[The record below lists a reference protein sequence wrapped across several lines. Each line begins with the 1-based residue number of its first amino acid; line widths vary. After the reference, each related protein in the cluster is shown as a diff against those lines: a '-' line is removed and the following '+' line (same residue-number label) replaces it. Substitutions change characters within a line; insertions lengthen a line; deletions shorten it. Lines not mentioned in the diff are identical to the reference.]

1 MTRSG
6 QASFAAPSIDPIVL
20 KGGLDQVTPSLT
32 LGSGAARQALNF
44 ECGVSGGYTRIKGY
58 ERFDGHTSPTDVSES
73 GAHRYISVAAYQAV
87 PAVGDVLVASGGAT
101 GVLAYMADGTMVLT
115 KVTGTLAVAETLTV
129 LGVPVGTIDNVYVSP
144 TGPEQDAMVR
154 HAVANIYRADI
165 AVVPGSGPIR
175 GVVEFG
181 DTVYAFRNNLAGTA
195 IEIYKSSAA
204 GWVLV
209 PFYKTVSFTAGGAST
224 PADGA
229 TLTQGGVTAVIK
241 RVVRTSGS
249 WQAGTAA
256 GQLVIADPAGGNF
269 AAAAATIGAIGVT
282 LSGVQTAITLAPGG
296 RFEFREHN
304 FAGQAV
310 TKRLY
315 GCDGV
320 NKAFEFDG
328 DVLAP
333 ITTGATVD
341 KPSHLAAHK
350 GYLFLTIGSSVL
362 HSAPGLPYDFTGIGG
377 AGEIALGD
385 TLTGVISMPGG
396 TTGGTLGLSSR
407 DNAYI
412 LYGSGPS
419 DWNPVSFDTGAG
431 AVPHSMQNM
440 AQTFMFDDRGVTSF
454 QTSQQYGNFSQST
467 LTNTILPFINEHINK
482 LAASTLCRR
491 KSQYR
496 LLFNDKSGLYI
507 TVVNGKLLGCMPVLL
522 AHVPTCSYEGKS
534 SNGTDVMYFGG
545 DDGMVYQMEK
555 GTCFDGAA
563 IEFYLAT
570 NYSNAKSP
578 RTLKRYRKA
587 ALELTADSGSYAA
600 FDFATV
606 LGYDSAEYSQPKSTF
621 YGQYTGQTR
630 WDSFVWDN
638 FFWDANRVE
647 PLECGLEGTA
657 ENIAVLIS
665 GSSAF
670 VPSFTINSV
679 LVHYSPRRMMR

>member
-1 MTRSG
+1 MSA
-6 QASFAAPSIDPIVL
+6 QVSFAAPSIDPIVL
-20 KGGLDQVTPSLT
+20 KGGLDQSTPSLT
-32 LGSGAARQALNF
+32 LSSGAARQALNF
-44 ECGVSGGYTRIKGY
+44 EAGVSGGYTRIKGY
-58 ERFDGHTSPTDVSES
+58 ERFDGHTSPADAAES
-73 GAHRYISVAAYQAV
+73 GAHRYISVAAYESV
-87 PAVGDVLVASGGAT
+87 PVVGDVLVASGGAT
-101 GVLAYMADGTMVLT
+101 GVLAYIDGGTMVLT

-129 LGVPVGTIDNVYVSP
+129 LGVPVGTINNVYVSP
-144 TGPEQDAMVR
+144 TGAEQDAMVR
-154 HAVANIYRADI
+154 HAVANIYRVDI
-165 AVVPGSGPIR
+165 AAVPGSGPIR
-175 GVVEFG
+175 GVVEFS
-181 DTVYAFRNNLAGTA
+181 DVVYAFRNNAGATA
-195 IEIYKSSAA
+195 IGIYKSSAA

-209 PFYKTVSFTAGGAST
+209 PFYKTVSFTSGGAAA
-224 PADGA
+224 PAEGA

-282 LSGVQTAITLAPGG
+282 LNGIQTAITLAPGG

-304 FAGQAV
+304 FAGQVA
-310 TKRLY
+310 TNRIY

-328 DVLAP
+328 DVLVP
-333 ITTGATVD
+333 ITTGAAND
-341 KPSHLAAHK
+341 KPTHVTAHK
-350 GYLFLTIGSSVL
+350 GYLFLSIASSAL
-362 HSAPGLPYDFTGIGG
+362 HSAPGLPYDWTGIGG
-377 AGEIALGD
+377 AGEIAMGD
-385 TLTGVISMPGG
+385 TVTGIISMPGG
-396 TTGGTLGLSSR
+396 TTGGTLGMASKNNSH
-407 DNAYI
+407 I
-412 LYGSGPS
+412 LYGSDPT
-419 DWNPVSFDTGAG
+419 DWNLVAYNTGAG
-431 AVPHSMQNM
+431 AVPYSMQNM

-454 QTSQQYGNFSQST
+454 QASQQYGNFSQST

-482 LAASTLCRR
+482 LVASTLCRR

-507 TVVNGKLLGCMPVLL
+507 TIVNGKLLGCMPVLF
-522 AHVPTCSYEGKS
+522 AHTPTCSCEGKKTD
-534 SNGTDVMYFGG
+534 GTDVMYFGG
-545 DDGMVYQMEK
+545 DNGMVYQMEK
-555 GTCFDGAA
+555 GTSFDGES

-630 WDSFVWDN
+630 WDSFTWDN

-647 PLECGLEGTA
+647 PLECELEGTA

-665 GSSAF
+665 GSSTF